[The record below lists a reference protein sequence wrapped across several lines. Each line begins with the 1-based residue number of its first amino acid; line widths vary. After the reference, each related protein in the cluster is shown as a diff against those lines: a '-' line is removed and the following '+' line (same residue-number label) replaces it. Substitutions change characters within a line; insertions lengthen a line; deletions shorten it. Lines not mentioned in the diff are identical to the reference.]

1 MSQSGEA
8 LRPSPEP
15 SDSAARRRLRSRLH
29 DGIAV
34 ARRNPLTFVKA
45 ALAVGAVALA
55 LARLLA
61 PGYTGERMDRTFLLL
76 LAAAVL
82 ILLVPWE
89 HLTTL
94 KAAGLELT
102 LNRPQVAGALRALQ
116 LDRIDKR
123 EIRETLE
130 SRAEKLDVLR
140 GARVLWHDDV
150 PRSTVGGR
158 RLLRAL
164 GIDVVSVTDR
174 EAALNTLENDC
185 DFDLVITDVLRRTDH
200 GYKAEGLVLVR
211 EIREHPNPIINGLPI
226 IFFTWG
232 RTQEEAE
239 KQVAKVSRMHPRP
252 QVTISS
258 DTLLR
263 TVIDVLED
271 ARKRP
276 IDAPL
281 RKEPT

>member
-1 MSQSGEA
+1 
-8 LRPSPEP
+8 
-15 SDSAARRRLRSRLH
+15 
-29 DGIAV
+29 
-34 ARRNPLTFVKA
+34 
-45 ALAVGAVALA
+45 
-55 LARLLA
+55 
-61 PGYTGERMDRTFLLL
+61 
-76 LAAAVL
+76 
-82 ILLVPWE
+82 
-89 HLTTL
+89 
-94 KAAGLELT
+94 
-102 LNRPQVAGALRALQ
+102 VAGALRALQ
-116 LDRIDKR
+116 LDQI
-123 EIRETLE
+123 ENSQIREALE

-140 GARVLWHDDV
+140 GARLLWHDDV

-164 GIDVVSVTDR
+164 GTHVVSVTDR
-174 EAALNTLENDC
+174 ETALNTLESDC

-200 GYKAEGLVLVR
+200 RYKAEGVVLVR
-211 EIREHPNPIINGLPI
+211 EIREHSNPIINGLPI

-239 KQVAKVSRMHPRP
+239 KQVEEVSRMSPRP

-276 IDAPL
+276 VDAPL
-281 RKEPT
+281 RKELT